1 MVVVPEETFEY
12 PEGVW
17 GLLKDI
23 LRFWIVFR
31 SILDRYS
38 TFNGSFF
45 DPFWIVFRSFMFQN
59 LKVDPSTT

>member
-1 MVVVPEETFEY
+1 MVPEETFEY

-38 TFNGSFF
+38 SFNGSFS
-45 DPFWIVFRSFMFQN
+45 IRVGSFLDMWGTTLRN
-59 LKVDPSTT
+59 VDLKIA